1 MKAWAGSSG
10 RVVRVDSFF
19 VSIGRRA
26 ESRDLQIGF
35 QAVLITPNASGL
47 IRTRL
52 DRTTGTKLL
61 VNKLLV
67 KMAS

>member
-1 MKAWAGSSG
+1 
-10 RVVRVDSFF
+10 VDRVDSFF
-19 VSIGRRA
+19 VSGGRWA

-35 QAVLITPNASGL
+35 RAVLITPNVSGP

-52 DRTTGTKLL
+52 DRNTGTKLL

-67 KMAS
+67 KKAS